1 MRKKERFI
9 PVQIDAD
16 ICMRCERCLKAC
28 KNKAIVFDR
37 GIRKVDYDKCK
48 SCLVCVQVCPRNAI
62 VVTSVESE
70 QVLTIKIDHDKCTLC
85 EECLSDYCPHDLFY
99 KDKIKLGEKEIE
111 IIKFKYN
118 EVGRCRGCL
127 KCQAQCPEN
136 AILPVIFNS

>member
-118 EVGRCRGCL
+118 EVARCRGCL